1 MDNYE
6 TIIHDIKCLKIQGAI
21 NVAISAVKAFENKFN
36 ILYKENNRNIQN
48 LVKELLSIKEELFSL
63 RSTEPAL
70 RNALNKIFYGVK
82 YTLDSQELKNIID
95 ANINEVKKHFSESK
109 KLITKFGSKRI
120 SNGMTIFTHCH
131 ASTVTAI
138 LIEAA
143 KNKINFDV
151 CNTETRPLFQ
161 GRITAKELSDN
172 EIKVQHFVDSA
183 GRIALKKCDLM
194 LIGADAILS
203 DGTVINK
210 IGSEMFAEIANRY
223 DINVYIC
230 TDSWKFDPETIYG
243 SDERIEIRD
252 QKEIWND
259 IPKNVTVKNYAF
271 EKINSKLITGI
282 ISELGIYKPDVFVS
296 EVLEKYPWMR
306 RN

>member
-1 MDNYE
+1 MDTYE

-21 NVAISAVKAFENKFN
+21 NVAKSAVEAFENKFN
-36 ILYKENNRNIQN
+36 ELYEKNNSDIQN
-48 LVKELLSIKEELFSL
+48 LVKELLVIKKELFAL

-70 RNALNKIFYGVK
+70 RNALNRIFYGVK
-82 YTLDSQELKNIID
+82 YTLDSKELKTIINT
-95 ANINEVKKHFSESK
+95 NINYVKKHFSESK
-109 KLITKFGSKRI
+109 KLITKFGSKRL

-131 ASTVTAI
+131 ASTVTGT

-143 KNKINFDV
+143 KNKIKFDV

-172 EIKVQHFVDSA
+172 NIKVEHYVDSA
-183 GRIALKKCDLM
+183 ARIALKKCDLM

-203 DGTVINK
+203 DGTVVNK
-210 IGSEMFAEIANRY
+210 IGSEMFSEIANKY
-223 DINVYIC
+223 DVNVYVC

-243 SDERIEIRD
+243 NDEKIEMRD
-252 QKEIWND
+252 QKEIWDN

-271 EKINSKLITGI
+271 EKIHSSLITGI

-296 EVLEKYPWMR
+296 EVLNKYPWMKK
-306 RN
+306 N